1 MTFAHPL
8 PPIAIEHVLSNP
20 GEVHTL
26 IANGS
31 PYYSV
36 QRYVESL
43 DQLRALSEAGQ
54 DDRRAPHKPMLV
66 APWFRGDWCVPGR
79 PHVPGV
85 ARFLEHPAF
94 HSAAQQLFGAAVV
107 RPEHVYVNLNPP
119 LPKVDPGHVD
129 VPCFRGA
136 TRARLPV
143 WLLQVMHKSELFA
156 AWYVPT
162 ATAVSWFYAGQGGG
176 FTYWPDGPDAPPRSR
191 PCMSNT
197 ALMGDND
204 HMFHAVEAVGG
215 SDREVPMGLTLD
227 ATLRALHGEPAAPAM
242 PSAQLAPPLPAPRR
256 SDGTA
261 LALGTSAGAAA
272 GAAAGAKAGA
282 LIDLGTGG
290 LTLGA
295 GTALGALLGGTTAW
309 VVRSLQKKD
318 AGRQDLLQHAAEA
331 ACSHYLAIAHQQRM
345 PPDAAHPW
353 AARWHAEVTGTVA
366 AHGTALAAALQ
377 DGADAEALAPLLRT
391 VLMGILQRSGAA
403 EGAGAAPAGPLVG

>member
-8 PPIAIEHVLSNP
+8 PPIAIEHVLSDP

-143 WLLQVMHKSELFA
+143 WLLQVMHKSELFG

-227 ATLRALHGEPAAPAM
+227 ATLRVTDEGYALEDRVRDAAGKPTGEVVTRKSYSRDEVRISVSWKALCFATEQDAARYDAGEDALTDERILQTFVDDLRARGASFEEPTDLHSSPEFTA
-242 PSAQLAPPLPAPRR
+242 LLTRTYRRAPRVF
-256 SDGTA
+256 
-261 LALGTSAGAAA
+261 SA
-272 GAAAGAKAGA
+272 
-282 LIDLGTGG
+282 
-290 LTLGA
+290 
-295 GTALGALLGGTTAW
+295 
-309 VVRSLQKKD
+309 
-318 AGRQDLLQHAAEA
+318 
-331 ACSHYLAIAHQQRM
+331 
-345 PPDAAHPW
+345 
-353 AARWHAEVTGTVA
+353 
-366 AHGTALAAALQ
+366 
-377 DGADAEALAPLLRT
+377 
-391 VLMGILQRSGAA
+391 
-403 EGAGAAPAGPLVG
+403 